1 MKIKTHDRMRFYV
14 TETIGEKRSETPE
27 GFLVCHD
34 VPIARTGEQLYLS
47 SEVPLEDAGNGEVRV
62 ARPPEEV
69 FRPETI
75 ASFEGKAVT
84 VEHPNEFVT
93 PDNWQQLAIGTV
105 QNVRKG
111 EGLQDDLLIADLV
124 ITDKKAIEYVN
135 KALPEVSAGYEA
147 TYEQEGPGRGV
158 QRDIVGNHVALV
170 ERGRAGPRCSIQ
182 DRKPIQMKRNFW
194 DRLMTAVKAKDE
206 EAVKAELEAKE
217 AEDEGEGGEGNGA
230 KLDNQLDKEQ
240 LERLDRLEGKF
251 DELLKALGKTGD
263 EGETEEEKAARDAVD
278 AKKDKAGDV
287 DGENLEVEEVVTD
300 TILGAETAE
309 TNGEATGRV
318 LSGDSIKKI
327 VARAEILNPGAQF
340 RTTDSTKA
348 KKEAYSFIRSTLI
361 KAYSTDSGKA
371 AIDPLLA
378 GRTLDSL
385 KAPALASIFM
395 GAAEIM
401 RVQNNAR
408 AGRSSAVTKDFGRT
422 HTVAD
427 MNARNREFWANRK

>member
-1 MKIKTHDRMRFYV
+1 
-14 TETIGEKRSETPE
+14 
-27 GFLVCHD
+27 
-34 VPIARTGEQLYLS
+34 
-47 SEVPLEDAGNGEVRV
+47 
-62 ARPPEEV
+62 
-69 FRPETI
+69 
-75 ASFEGKAVT
+75 
-84 VEHPNEFVT
+84 
-93 PDNWQQLAIGTV
+93 
-105 QNVRKG
+105 
-111 EGLQDDLLIADLV
+111 
-124 ITDKKAIEYVN
+124 
-135 KALPEVSAGYEA
+135 
-147 TYEQEGPGRGV
+147 
-158 QRDIVGNHVALV
+158 
-170 ERGRAGPRCSIQ
+170 
-182 DRKPIQMKRNFW
+182 MKRNFW

-251 DELLKALGKTGD
+251 DELLKVLGKTGD
-263 EGETEEEKAARDAVD
+263 EGETEEEKAAREAEE
-278 AKKDKAGDV
+278 AKKAKAAED
-287 DGENLEVEEVVTD
+287 DGENLEEEEEVTD